1 MPLPPAKLRAHVRA
15 LQRSSRA
22 IDDREMDA
30 LLGIREREE
39 RLDGIA
45 LVLEHGNEQIDLYD
59 GTPYEVVRELFARL
73 RPRRGDVFYDLGC
86 GYGRVVL
93 WGALVTGAEF
103 RGIDLVEQ
111 RLAPARRAVRRLA
124 LTNVQLVQGNV
135 RSTRFDDGNLF
146 FLFDPFFPET
156 LRRVGRRLARIARA
170 RPIRIAT
177 HWESNAFFARRRW
190 LQEIDDVT
198 ASDDPYRLRL
208 FRSF

>member
-59 GTPYEVVRELFARL
+59 GTPYEVARELFARL

-93 WGALVTGAEF
+93 WGALVSGARF
-103 RGIDLVEQ
+103 CGIDLVEQ

-124 LTNVQLVQGNV
+124 LTNVRLVQGNV
-135 RSTRFDDGNLF
+135 LSTRFDDGNLF
-146 FLFDPFFPET
+146 FLFDPFFPGT
-156 LRRVGRRLARIARA
+156 LRRVSRRLARIARA
-170 RPIRIAT
+170 RPIRIAS
-177 HWESNAFFARRRW
+177 HWQSNAFFARRRW
-190 LQEIDDVT
+190 LHEIDAAA